1 MSTSDSFNIYQLL
14 DRMSEKGWS
23 LTGLQ
28 RPAGIHVSPTLR
40 HAQPGVAERFVA
52 DLKDA
57 VALVR
62 ENPDFM
68 GGMAPIYGLAATV
81 PDRSLVHGMLQQVM
95 DVFYRSVRRPRRRD
109 RPRTSFSVHFS
120 QADGGFA

>member
-1 MSTSDSFNIYQLL
+1 MGYEPPTRTVLIADDVRESRQVLRELL
-14 DRMSEKGWS
+14 
-23 LTGLQ
+23 LGLGFEVIE
-28 RPAGIHVSPTLR
+28 AANG
-40 HAQPGVAERFVA
+40 EE
-52 DLKDA
+52 A

-95 DVFYRSVRRPRRRD
+95 DVYYRV
-109 RPRTSFSVHFS
+109 
-120 QADGGFA
+120 

>member
-1 MSTSDSFNIYQLL
+1 MGQPIGVFAFTSTNDSLNIYQVL
-14 DRMSEKGWS
+14 DQLSARGWS

-40 HAQPGVAERFVA
+40 HTEPGVAERFAA
-52 DLKDA
+52 DLKEA
-57 VALVR
+57 VAFVR

-68 GGMAPIYGLAATV
+68 GGMAPIYGLAATI

-95 DVFYRSVRRPRRRD
+95 DVYYRV
-109 RPRTSFSVHFS
+109 
-120 QADGGFA
+120 